1 MVAKYYAGITSAQA
15 QDHYLPDEAFPDFD
29 FERLAPKGAIAQV
42 SSDLIRKS
50 LPLIL
55 AFGRHFM
62 PVLKLDGMY
71 WITRKADVR
80 FALDHPDFLEV
91 PYGPE
96 MKELSHSADG
106 EAATF
111 VLGLEGVDQARQNA
125 IIRRIVLLDDL
136 ETARAQSRA
145 FSNSLL
151 DGAAGR
157 IDVITDFI
165 FRVPTEICRRYFGLE
180 FANPNRF
187 AEWSVAVSALLFAD
201 PTGDPIKRQLA
212 RSGALRLSRII
223 DVAIDKA
230 GIEIT
235 DAPTADEQAFAGLT
249 LVQRLVWLRKR
260 EPDLGLTREEIRAI
274 ILGLV
279 VGFIP
284 TNGLGAANMLEEVL
298 GDGSMTRT
306 AHHAARASDD
316 GVQMRDLL
324 WEAGRRNPALAPG
337 QWRYARQ
344 DTVIGKGKWYET
356 RIPKGATV
364 MVSTMSALADHPST
378 PRKPEDF
385 ELIFGHGIHKC
396 VGQHLAMAIITE
408 MFVALFARDG
418 LLPAPDGT
426 GVLRRVGYF
435 PRQMDMVY
443 ASVRSTQDMIQ
454 ICIPVTASLDRT
466 VVERRLTALGNP
478 AREDIADTLRSTGL
492 VHFASASVWG
502 VGEGG
507 APPLNLLLEFN
518 VDGTREVAIPMIA
531 DRAGGWLRDLLNLV
545 RPGDSR
551 PLAAILQTYAL
562 RLHTGPWGS
571 TGINF
576 MGSQERSVAG
586 TADQQRLRAAAQA
599 ALDQMGDR
607 FGARPLDVLAAV
619 RAALRRD
626 PANLDLDALTVQPS
640 RGDPAISTWR
650 KPQGFWD
657 PLPKVL
663 QGGLGLQLGTA
674 FLASFAVIAMGLHM
688 VLAAQPG
695 LGALAHWAMV
705 VALGLILTSVLWG
718 TAAFGAYRLF
728 LSEEAKEVADDQAPD
743 PERVKTIIARENAP
757 GYQQNH
763 IIAVT
768 PLTPGLV
775 RRFAF
780 AFAMWGIAQ
789 SLIWFRPGFVL
800 TMGTIHFA
808 KWFRMPGSRTM
819 VFQSNYDG
827 SWESYL
833 EDFITRAHAGQT
845 AAWSNGVGF
854 PRSRNLIEDGAA
866 DGERFKRWVRRQQ
879 IPTDFWF
886 SRFPDLTGDVMRAN
900 VLIQRGLASAY
911 DDSAARS
918 WLDLFG
924 SGQSQASEIEAPEV
938 QSLLFRGMR
947 RAIFSACIPF
957 ALPSDPG
964 RRGAWLQS
972 IQSQISYGK
981 FPDKN
986 KALFLA
992 LSAQGLKAFDTAFG
1006 PPIRLLKEFPEA
1018 FVNGMVSRGPILGDA
1033 PPADPSEPWL
1043 WADGA
1048 SDGLKSDLVCDG
1060 VLMTYAATPE
1070 ALDAQIADLTSGL
1083 AQAGGRSVHGPIKTV
1098 TLDGDGNVV
1107 TLDSPGADGPST
1119 SYEHFGF
1126 RDGISG
1132 PTLKGVD
1139 PTAPAADDLGVVE
1152 PGEFIF
1158 GYPNNQGHVAP
1169 CLKAPSESDV
1179 GGNLPVLSDTRSFGY
1194 PDINLPTLQGEFR
1207 DFGRNGA
1214 FLVIRQ
1220 LEQDA
1225 EGFAAMTSEK
1235 ASELN
1240 ARVGADK
1247 LKQIV
1252 GDTVTDDW
1260 VAAKLMGR
1268 WRDGRPLIGNPT
1280 YAVTRT
1286 SDVAANDF
1294 LYGRDDPQGQACP
1307 MGAHIRRAN
1316 PRDSLTPNDPM
1327 EQVIT
1332 RRHALMRR
1340 GRTYF
1345 YDEAKGT
1352 YSTSRPPA
1360 KAKKGLL
1367 FVALC
1372 ADLERQFEMVQ
1383 QTWLGF
1389 PSFHSLVN
1397 EVDPIATRSGRQLAE
1412 RNFTIPTAAGPLTLR
1427 NMQSFITLKGGGYFF
1442 LPSRS
1447 AVAYLRDLC
1456 RIQ

>member
-1 MVAKYYAGITSAQA
+1 MGAKYYDGIKSAQA
-15 QDHYLPDEAFPDFD
+15 QDHYLPDEAFPEFD
-29 FERLAPKGAIAQV
+29 FERLAPKGAIAQLG
-42 SSDLIRKS
+42 SDLVRKS
-50 LPLIL
+50 IPLLL
-55 AFGRHFM
+55 AFGRRFW
-62 PVLKLDGMY
+62 PVMQLGGIY
-71 WITRKADVR
+71 WITRKDDVR
-80 FALDHPDFLEV
+80 NALDHPDFLEV

-96 MKELSHSADG
+96 MAELSHSTDG
-106 EAATF
+106 KAATF
-111 VLGLEGVDQARQNA
+111 VLGLEGPDQARQNA
-125 IIRRIVLLDDL
+125 IIRKIVLRDDL
-136 ETARAQSRA
+136 DLAKQQSRA
-145 FSNSLL
+145 FSNALL
-151 DGAAGR
+151 EGAAGR

-180 FANPNRF
+180 FPNPNRF
-187 AEWSVAVSALLFAD
+187 AEWSVAVSAQLFAD

-230 GIEIT
+230 TTEIS
-235 DAPTADEQAFAGLT
+235 DIAAPGERPFSALT
-249 LVQRLVWLRKR
+249 LVERLVWLKTR
-260 EPDLGLTREEIRAI
+260 EPDLGLSREEIRAV

-279 VGFIP
+279 VGFVP
-284 TNGLGAANMLEEVL
+284 TNGLGSANMLEEVL
-298 GDGSMTRT
+298 SRSSTSEAARK
-306 AHHAARASDD
+306 AARAEDD
-316 GVQMRDLL
+316 GARMQALL

-344 DTVIGKGKWYET
+344 ATVVGQGKWYKT
-356 RIPKGATV
+356 TIPKGATV
-364 MVSTMSALADHPST
+364 MVSTMSALADRPSN

-385 ELIFGHGIHKC
+385 ELIFGHGVHKC
-396 VGQHLAMAIITE
+396 LGQHLAMTIITE
-408 MFVALFARDG
+408 MFVALFARDK
-418 LLPAPDGT
+418 LTPAQDGT
-426 GVLRRVGYF
+426 GALRRVGYF
-435 PRQMDMVY
+435 PRQMDMVF
-443 ASVRSTQDMIQ
+443 ASPRSTQDMIQ
-454 ICIPVTASLDRT
+454 ICIPVTADLARSAIEKDLH
-466 VVERRLTALGNP
+466 ALGNP
-478 AREDIADTLRSTGL
+478 ATEEVAESLASTGI
-492 VHFASASVWG
+492 VHFASASVW
-502 VGEGG
+502 GEGG

-518 VDGTREVAIPMIA
+518 VDGNREYALPIIA
-531 DRAGGWLRDLLNLV
+531 DHAGGWLRDILNLV
-545 RPGDSR
+545 RPGDDR
-551 PLAAILQTYAL
+551 PIADILRAYAL
-562 RLHTGPWGS
+562 RLHYGPWGS
-571 TGINF
+571 TGLNF

-586 TADQQRLRAAAQA
+586 TAEQQRLRSAVQA
-599 ALDQMGDR
+599 VLGNLGDR
-607 FGARPLDVLAAV
+607 FGTKAMDVLAAV
-619 RAALRRD
+619 RAELRRD
-626 PANLDLDALTVQPS
+626 PAHLDLDALTVLPS

-650 KPQGFWD
+650 QPKKFWD

-663 QGGLGLQLGTA
+663 QGGLGLQLATA
-674 FLASFAVIAMGLHM
+674 FLVCFLVVATGLHS
-688 VLAAQPG
+688 VLALGAG
-695 LGALAHWAMV
+695 LGPLFHWSAVLVLGLVLTGVLWALA
-705 VALGLILTSVLWG
+705 
-718 TAAFGAYRLF
+718 AFCAYRIF
-728 LSEEAKEVADDQAPD
+728 LAEEAQEMPDDQAPD
-743 PERVKTIIARENAP
+743 PELVRTIIERENAP

-768 PLTPGLV
+768 PLKPGLV

-808 KWFRMPGSRTM
+808 KWFRMPGSQTM

-845 AAWSNGVGF
+845 AAWSNGIGF
-854 PRSRNLIEDGAA
+854 PKSEGLIGNGAA
-866 DGERFKRWVRRQQ
+866 DGDRFKRWVRRQQ
-879 IPTDFWF
+879 IPTDFWY

-900 VLIQRGLASAY
+900 LLIQRGLAFAY

-947 RAIFSACIPF
+947 RAVFSACIPF
-957 ALPSDPG
+957 TLPGDAVS
-964 RRGAWLQS
+964 RGAWLQA
-972 IQSQISYGK
+972 IQPQISYGK
-981 FPDKN
+981 FPDKD
-986 KALFLA
+986 KALFMA
-992 LSAQGLKAFDTAFG
+992 LSATGLRKFDTAFG
-1006 PPIRLLKEFPEA
+1006 PPIHLLKEFSTA
-1018 FVNGMVSRGPILGDA
+1018 FQNGMVSRGPILGDA
-1033 PPADPSEPWL
+1033 PPADPSEPWQ
-1043 WADGA
+1043 WTDGA
-1048 SDGLKSDLVCDG
+1048 ASGLQPDLISDG
-1060 VLMTYAATPE
+1060 VLMTYAAT
-1070 ALDAQIADLTSGL
+1070 AKDLDAQIAALTNDLVT
-1083 AQAGGRSVHGPIKTV
+1083 AGGRVVHAPIKTV
-1098 TLDGDGNVV
+1098 TLDKNLNVV
-1107 TLDSPGADGPST
+1107 ALTSPSSDGPST

-1139 PTAPAADDLGVVE
+1139 PAAPAANDLGVVE

-1158 GYPNNQGHVAP
+1158 GYPNNQGYI
-1169 CLKAPSESDV
+1169 APSLKTAAESDL
-1179 GGNLPVLSDTRSFGY
+1179 GGNLPVLSDTRNFGY
-1194 PDINLPTLQGEFR
+1194 PDINLPSLQKEFR
-1207 DFGRNGA
+1207 DFGRNGS

-1225 EGFAAMTSEK
+1225 DGFAAMTAEK
-1235 ASELN
+1235 AKALN
-1240 ARVGADK
+1240 DQVGAEK
-1247 LKQIV
+1247 LAGIV
-1252 GDTVTDDW
+1252 GDQVTEDW

-1280 YAVTRT
+1280 YAATRT
-1286 SDVAANDF
+1286 SDAVANDF

-1340 GRTYF
+1340 GRPYF
-1345 YDEAKGT
+1345 YDPKTQDYLTVKPDE
-1352 YSTSRPPA
+1352 

-1397 EVDPIATRSGRQLAE
+1397 EVDPIATRSARDLVD

-1427 NMQSFITLKGGGYFF
+1427 NMQSFITMKGGGYFF

-1456 RIQ
+1456 RIA

>member
-1 MVAKYYAGITSAQA
+1 M
-15 QDHYLPDEAFPDFD
+15 
-29 FERLAPKGAIAQV
+29 APKGVFNQFK
-42 SSDLIRKS
+42 SDLIRKGI
-50 LPLIL
+50 PLVV
-55 AFGRHFM
+55 AVGRRIS
-62 PVLKLDGMY
+62 PVLKIDGMY
-71 WITRKADVR
+71 WITRKEDVR
-80 FALDHPDFLEV
+80 QALDNPDFLEV

-106 EAATF
+106 KAATF
-111 VLGLEGVDQARQNA
+111 VLGLEGPDQARQNA
-125 IIRRIVLLDDL
+125 IIRRIVLREDLDL
-136 ETARAQSRA
+136 ARRQSRA
-145 FSNSLL
+145 FSESLL

-180 FANPNRF
+180 FPNPNRF

-212 RSGALRLSRII
+212 RAGALRLSRII

-230 GIEIT
+230 DDEIGQ
-235 DAPTADEQAFAGLT
+235 APSSGETPFNELT

-260 EPDLGLTREEIRAI
+260 EPALGLEREEIRAI

-298 GDGSMTRT
+298 GRSSTTRD
-306 AHHAARASDD
+306 ARLAAKAQDD
-316 GVQMRDLL
+316 GTRMRDLL
-324 WEAGRRNPALAPG
+324 LEAGRRNPALAPG
-337 QWRYARQ
+337 QWRYARKA
-344 DTVIGKGKWYET
+344 TVVGKGKWYQKT
-356 RIPKGATV
+356 IPQGATV
-364 MVSTMSALADHPST
+364 MVSTMSALADRPSS

-385 ELIFGHGIHKC
+385 ELIFGHGVHQC
-396 VGQHLAMAIITE
+396 LGQHLAMAIITE
-408 MFVALFARDG
+408 MFLALFARDG

-426 GVLRRVGYF
+426 GALRRVGYF
-435 PRQMDMVY
+435 PRSMDMVY
-443 ASVRSTQDMIQ
+443 ASARSTQDMIQ
-454 ICIPVTASLDRT
+454 VCIPITADLKRSDIET
-466 VVERRLTALGNP
+466 RLKALGNP
-478 AREDIADTLRSTGL
+478 ARPDIASSLAAAGI

-502 VGEGG
+502 EGG
-507 APPLNLLLEFN
+507 EPPLTLLLEFN
-518 VDGTREVAIPMIA
+518 VDGTRASAFPILARHV
-531 DRAGGWLRDLLNLV
+531 DVWLQPLLQWL
-545 RPGDSR
+545 RPGDGRSIEDVLR
-551 PLAAILQTYAL
+551 AHTLQ
-562 RLHTGPWGS
+562 LHTGPWGA

-586 TADQQRLRAAAQA
+586 TADQQRLRAAAEA
-599 ALDQMGDR
+599 ALDRLGDR
-607 FGARPLDVLAAV
+607 FGARPLEVLAAV
-619 RAALRRD
+619 RAHLRTD
-626 PANLDLDALTVQPS
+626 PANLALDALTVQPS
-640 RGDPAISTWR
+640 RGDLAISTWR
-650 KPQGFWD
+650 KPRTFWE

-663 QGGLGLQLGTA
+663 QGGLGLQLVTG
-674 FLASFAVIAMGLHM
+674 FLASFILVAGVLHFA
-688 VLAAQPG
+688 LGAG
-695 LGALAHWAMV
+695 TGSGALAHWAV
-705 VALGLILTSVLWG
+705 VTVLGLVLTASLWAG
-718 TAAFGAYRLF
+718 TAFAAYRIF
-728 LSEEAKEVADDQAPD
+728 LAEEDREEPDDQAPD

-768 PLTPGLV
+768 PLKRGLI

-854 PRSRNLIEDGAA
+854 PRSKGLIGDGAA

-879 IPTDFWF
+879 IPTDFWYC
-886 SRFPDLTGDVMRAN
+886 RFPELTGDVMRAN
-900 VLIQRGLASAY
+900 MLIQRGLASAY
-911 DDSAARS
+911 DDTAARS

-924 SGQSQASEIEAPEV
+924 SGQSQVGEIEAPEV

-957 ALPSDPG
+957 TLPADPA

-981 FPDKN
+981 FPDKD
-986 KALFLA
+986 KALFMA
-992 LSAQGLKAFDTAFG
+992 LSAKGLKAFDTAFG
-1006 PPIRLLKEFPEA
+1006 PPIHLLKEFPEA
-1018 FVNGMVSRGPILGDA
+1018 FVHGMVSRGPILGDA
-1033 PPADPSEPWL
+1033 APADPAEPWL
-1043 WADGA
+1043 WADGV
-1048 SDGLKSDLVCDG
+1048 SEGLKSELVCDG
-1060 VLMTYAATPE
+1060 VLMTYAASPE
-1070 ALDAQIADLTSGL
+1070 ALDSQIAELMAGL
-1083 AQAGGRSVHGPIKTV
+1083 SQADGNCVHTPIRTV
-1098 TLDGDGNVV
+1098 TLDEKGDVV
-1107 TLDSPGADGPST
+1107 TLDSPNANGPST
-1119 SYEHFGF
+1119 GYEHFGF

-1132 PTLKGVD
+1132 PTLKGVS
-1139 PTAPAADDLGVVE
+1139 PSAPASDDLGVVE

-1158 GYPNNQGHVAP
+1158 GYPNNQGHMPP
-1169 CLKAPSESDV
+1169 CLKTPAESDV
-1179 GGNLPVLSDTRSFGY
+1179 GGNLPVPSDTRAFGY
-1194 PDINLPTLQGEFR
+1194 PDINLPALQGEFR

-1225 EGFAAMTSEK
+1225 AGFATMTAEK
-1235 ASELN
+1235 AQDLN
-1240 ARVGADK
+1240 ARVGEAK
-1247 LKQIV
+1247 LSQIV
-1252 GDTVTDDW
+1252 GDKVTDEW

-1280 YAVTRT
+1280 YAVTRS
-1286 SDVAANDF
+1286 SDEAANDF
-1294 LYGRDDPQGQACP
+1294 LYGRDDPQGHACP

-1345 YDEAKGT
+1345 YDEATGT
-1352 YSTSRPPA
+1352 YPTDKPAA

-1372 ADLERQFEMVQ
+1372 VDLERQFEMMQ

-1427 NMQSFITLKGGGYFF
+1427 NMQSFITMKGGGYFF

-1456 RIQ
+1456 RIR